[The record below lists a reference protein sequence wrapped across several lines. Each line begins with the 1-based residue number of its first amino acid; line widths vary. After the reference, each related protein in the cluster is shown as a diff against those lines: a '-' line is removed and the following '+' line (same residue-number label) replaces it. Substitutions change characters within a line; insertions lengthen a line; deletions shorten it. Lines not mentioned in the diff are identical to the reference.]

1 MIVNDMPLYLVSMN
15 LRRADPLLPVDQLT
29 EFVRDAILP
38 SMEALTRLQAEGKVV
53 SGGYPVGGRPA
64 IVLLVEANTE
74 RELYEILEDLPLWEQ
89 VEVEARRMQG
99 LEEPDDLD

>member
-99 LEEPDDLD
+99 LEELDDD

>member
-1 MIVNDMPLYLVSMN
+1 MPLYLVSMN

-29 EFVRDAILP
+29 EFVRGAILP
-38 SMEALTRLQAEGKVV
+38 SVEALTRLQKEGKVV

-64 IVLLVEANTE
+64 IVLLVEADTE
-74 RELYEILEDLPLWEQ
+74 RELYELLQDLPLWEQ

-99 LEEPDDLD
+99 LEELGDLD

>member
-38 SMEALTRLQAEGKVV
+38 SMEALTRLQAEGNVV

-99 LEEPDDLD
+99 LEELDDD